1 MSISISNLTV
11 SYGSENVISGL
22 DLDIAEGSFFTL
34 LGPSGCGK
42 TTLLRTIAGFVG
54 ATAGR
59 IAFSGRDVTQ
69 LPPHRRDIGMVFQDY
84 ALFPDKTVFENVAYG
99 LRARRVREAEI
110 RQKVPAALERVGLG
124 HLAQRRPAALSGR
137 QRQRVALARALVIEP
152 QVLLMDEPLSNL
164 DAKLRIQVRE
174 TITELQREARITTV
188 FVTHDQEEALSMSD
202 KIGVMNRGVIEQL
215 GTPKEIYANPRTG
228 YVADFVGAANRMPVR
243 IGKPD
248 GPDRDAGVPVE
259 VAGSTIRARCDAGV
273 TGDQGLLI
281 MRPEDLHL
289 SAGQPD
295 GRQHIPGTI
304 ARRQYL
310 GSRTSYKVQLRDGQF
325 INVDLHGEG
334 HDSFPTDS
342 AVFVG
347 IEVRNARVI
356 AP

>member
-124 HLAQRRPAALSGR
+124 HLAQRRPAALSGG
-137 QRQRVALARALVIEP
+137 QRQRVALARAIVFEP
-152 QVLLMDEPLSNL
+152 KVLLMDEPLSAL
-164 DAKLRIQVRE
+164 DKTLREEMQMEIRELHNKLQ
-174 TITELQREARITTV
+174 ITTLY
-188 FVTHDQEEALSMSD
+188 VTHDQREALTIAD
-202 KIGVMNRGVIEQL
+202 RVAVMNKGRIVQLDSPEAIYRRPTDEFVARFIGEATILPLAKARGMVAGDL
-215 GTPKEIYANPRTG
+215 GTVEPSARALMVRSEDFCLSRAGGDGGWLTVSGLLRGIVFQG
-228 YVADFVGAANRMPVR
+228 DSWLLQVDLADGQAITARAQKHFSAEVGAL
-243 IGKPD
+243 
-248 GPDRDAGVPVE
+248 E
-259 VAGSTIRARCDAGV
+259 V
-273 TGDQGLLI
+273 
-281 MRPEDLHL
+281 
-289 SAGQPD
+289 GQ
-295 GRQHIPGTI
+295 T
-304 ARRQYL
+304 
-310 GSRTSYKVQLRDGQF
+310 
-325 INVDLHGEG
+325 VDLH
-334 HDSFPTDS
+334 
-342 AVFVG
+342 
-347 IEVRNARVI
+347 VRRDRVHLL
-356 AP
+356 